1 MRLTLRSHMLPRF
14 VRLMSSRTNG
24 GMLSALTSR
33 VGNLALRQ
41 NVSYRVA
48 LEGTN
53 RTLLRNLTDLGELYR
68 LSQNRKPLLEQDQKI
83 RLVERHPESARV
95 GCIL

>member
-1 MRLTLRSHMLPRF
+1 MLPRF

-48 LEGTN
+48 L
-53 RTLLRNLTDLGELYR
+53 RLTDRTRQMML
-68 LSQNRKPLLEQDQKI
+68 DA
-83 RLVERHPESARV
+83 VEE
-95 GCIL
+95 

>member
-1 MRLTLRSHMLPRF
+1 MRLILLFHMLPRF

-48 LEGTN
+48 LG
-53 RTLLRNLTDLGELYR
+53 
-68 LSQNRKPLLEQDQKI
+68 
-83 RLVERHPESARV
+83 
-95 GCIL
+95 

>member
-1 MRLTLRSHMLPRF
+1 MRLTLLFHMLPRF

-48 LEGTN
+48 LEQTN
-53 RTLLRNLTDLGELYR
+53 RTILRNLAEVEGLSAAHVAVNR
-68 LSQNRKPLLEQDQKI
+68 LLAST
-83 RLVERHPESARV
+83 S
-95 GCIL
+95 GCLS